1 MLERDDQLARLQHL
15 FEQATLGFGHLVFIG
30 GEAGAGKSLLVQTF
44 TDSIAA
50 RSQVLIGWCDP
61 VSPPRPAGPLVD
73 MARGFGDPV
82 SSVLRRENRPGL
94 FDAVYADL
102 AAAQRPT
109 VLIFEDVHW
118 ADETTL
124 DLMRFLGRRLG
135 TVPAL
140 VLATYRDDETGRD
153 HPLRSRLGD
162 LATQS
167 AVSRMALA
175 PLSLDAVTALA
186 GRSSVDASR
195 IWARTGG
202 NAFFVTEVL
211 QAASED
217 MPATVAD
224 AVLARVGRLSSTGQ
238 HALAAA
244 AVFGPRAE
252 RFVLLD
258 VIGGD
263 TAAIDECVNA
273 GLLQLSSPVL
283 TFRHD
288 LVRQAVL
295 SGIGDAH
302 RRRLNAQ
309 VLDALRAHRIDQ
321 DMLARLAELAENAD
335 DRAAVLEFAPAAGLR
350 AAHLGSHREAATQYD
365 RALRFTTSEVERAE
379 LLQRL
384 AEERYLTG
392 DLISAVES
400 GEKALHLRRELGN
413 KSVSERRCAG
423 CPASTGTR
431 GIGRLENRCAAE
443 SLDVL
448 TPLGPSAE
456 LAMAMSSQSQLLMLG
471 GEHEAAIRWGIRAI
485 ALATELDLPDVV
497 AHAMNNVGTSES
509 SLGIPR
515 DWIGCERA
523 SDCCRGP
530 RISGICELVPPS
542 GRPAT
547 PRRSRRRPRRGIGLL
562 RRHDLDVQIPY
573 LRAARALMNV
583 RRGNWTVAMSEA
595 NDVLALPGTTPV
607 HRFAALL
614 PVVMVNTRTGAPD
627 TAMMRALG
635 QLAHDLGEVQR
646 LAAYANVRAEALWLA
661 GQHVGADA
669 ELSAIYARTTS
680 SGERAAATE
689 LAWWLSRAGLTVDPP
704 SIRHGAFRDAL
715 TDPRSA
721 AAHLE
726 LLGSRYDAAV
736 CLMEGSQE
744 DLRQAL
750 EIFNRLGAKPAAAV
764 AQRCYGG
771 SVRAR
776 SPWAHARRPDA
787 ILMG

>member
-1 MLERDDQLARLQHL
+1 
-15 FEQATLGFGHLVFIG
+15 
-30 GEAGAGKSLLVQTF
+30 
-44 TDSIAA
+44 
-50 RSQVLIGWCDP
+50 
-61 VSPPRPAGPLVD
+61 
-73 MARGFGDPV
+73 
-82 SSVLRRENRPGL
+82 
-94 FDAVYADL
+94 
-102 AAAQRPT
+102 
-109 VLIFEDVHW
+109 
-118 ADETTL
+118 
-124 DLMRFLGRRLG
+124 
-135 TVPAL
+135 
-140 VLATYRDDETGRD
+140 
-153 HPLRSRLGD
+153 
-162 LATQS
+162 
-167 AVSRMALA
+167 VSRIALA
-175 PLSLDAVTALA
+175 PLSLDAVTTLA

-217 MPATVAD
+217 VPATVAD

-244 AVFGPRAE
+244 AVLGPRAE

-258 VIGGD
+258 VVGGD
-263 TAAIDECVNA
+263 TAAIDECVDA
-273 GLLQLSSPVL
+273 GLLQLPSPVL

-400 GEKALHLRRELGN
+400 GEKALHLRRELGQQ
-413 KSVSERRCAG
+413 ERVGEALRWLSRFYWYSGNRAAG
-423 CPASTGTR
+423 
-431 GIGRLENRCAAE
+431 ERCAAE

-509 SLGIPR
+509 SLGIPEGLDR
-515 DWIGCERA
+515 LRKSLQLSLELGAEDHASRA
-523 SDCCRGP
+523 YANLSHH
-530 RISGICELVPPS
+530 LVALRLLDEAA
-542 GRPAT
+542 GVLDE
-547 PRRSRRRPRRGIGLL
+547 GLGYCAA
-562 RRHDLDVQIPY
+562 HDLDVQIPY

-583 RRGNWTVAMSEA
+583 RRGNWTVAMNEA
-595 NDVLALPGTTPV
+595 NGVLALPGTTPV

-661 GQHVGADA
+661 GQHVAADA

-689 LAWWLSRAGLTVDPP
+689 LAWWLGRAGLTVDPP

-750 EIFNRLGAKPAAAV
+750 EIFNRLGAKPAAAA
-764 AQRCYGG
+764 AQAMLRRLGASKIALWPTPDDPTRSSWADRAPARGPRSDGRAPDECGDRAAAVL
-771 SVRAR
+771 VRA
-776 SPWAHARRPDA
+776 HRRPSRVSHPLEA
-787 ILMG
+787 SRPNPGRRNSSRIGATIRPMWAPRSAEIGTGHRWRRQ